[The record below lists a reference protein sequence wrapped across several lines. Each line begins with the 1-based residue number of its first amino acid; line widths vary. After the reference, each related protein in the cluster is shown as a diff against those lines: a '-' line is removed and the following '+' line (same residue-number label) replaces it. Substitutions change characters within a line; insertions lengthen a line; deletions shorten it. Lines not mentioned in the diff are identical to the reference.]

1 MKKIMIVLL
10 ILLLAAGA
18 AFGGV
23 HYYLS
28 KSKTPTAIAARTM
41 TNLREVESVSM
52 NMQVETGVRA
62 EVSLLQF
69 FGIKD
74 PETTISMN
82 YDIEMYKEPALM
94 HTYVNVSAFD
104 TEALKN
110 MEVVV
115 ADEDGKAIQYYCV
128 NDKWFRYVPDMEASG
143 TEADASAADEIESEE
158 QTAESESGVAADA
171 AESVSPSMNDSGS
184 VPAAAVS
191 YKKSGAASGKTVLP
205 GKSQAA
211 SGTVGDR
218 GEENAWQETAE
229 AVDFDVILQGISDGS
244 LAVTLQEETEM
255 VNEKECF
262 VFDIDLTGDMFEKV
276 IRISGGNEGLIPKLK
291 EDEHVTGRLYIDSE
305 KNLPAALTLSTGEIF
320 SEKLNFEQIGTSLSV
335 TKVDINVN
343 VTGYN
348 LDGAI
353 TVPGEYVD
361 VDDLREFTA
370 SEMLRLVMEI
380 TGLSDILGDAAA

>member
-18 AFGGV
+18 AFGGF
-23 HYYLS
+23 HYYIS

-82 YDIEMYKEPALM
+82 YDIEMYKEPAFM
-94 HTYVNVSAFD
+94 YANVNVSAFD

-110 MEVVV
+110 IEVVV

-128 NDKWFRYVPDMEASG
+128 NDKWFRYVPDTEASEND
-143 TEADASAADEIESEE
+143 TDASAADEIESEE

-171 AESVSPSMNDSGS
+171 AEPVSPAMNDSDS
-184 VPAAAVS
+184 VSAAAVS
-191 YKKSGAASGKTVLP
+191 YKKSG
-205 GKSQAA
+205 AA

-244 LAVTLQEETEM
+244 LAVTLQEETEI

-276 IRISGGNEGLIPKLK
+276 IRVAGGNEGLIPKLK

-305 KNLPAALTLSTGEIF
+305 ENLPAALTLSTGEIF